1 MLMAIIKVI
10 KTIIKVIVSQTN
22 IKNDV
27 LFYLITMFLHEKLR
41 LSTDIFSY
49 VDKIVVTVH
58 VSSETSLILFDLKVK
73 FSKRVLT
80 VAREIYPAFPIAV
93 KILLLSLSRVVKMML
108 TWMIS
113 VVYLGY
119 SNTTISSM
127 WIGCFCN
134 GITKRFRIKKIQTNL
149 TYQNSTTTC

>member
-108 TWMIS
+108 T
-113 VVYLGY
+113 
-119 SNTTISSM
+119 
-127 WIGCFCN
+127 
-134 GITKRFRIKKIQTNL
+134 
-149 TYQNSTTTC
+149 